1 MTTIKSG
8 LRSFLSQQ
16 TPEVLS
22 QWLLELAQQDNHVAM
37 FLSAKMASATLSP
50 GVEQRIRAAILD
62 ATTVPNGLNPHETG
76 KIAAE
81 LERILLELE
90 QLLQVAN
97 ADLLVELSEN
107 AIEQIEQ
114 ALEQITDVNGD
125 IGGVLENIGQ
135 LHLRACIMA
144 RPDPVELAE
153 RLFGYEVTF
162 LLETFLDSARTYHAV
177 LGESGLQRFY
187 ELAEAEW
194 RRFESSNFSHDGGG
208 VESRGWRITHMMET
222 LTQLMGDLDQWVSI
236 KSRDLSQSHHY
247 LQIAEMLYRAGQCDA
262 ALDWAE
268 RGLQA
273 FPERPDNRLR
283 DFLADMYL
291 KLGRNEEAL
300 ELIWIQMENQPNLEH
315 YRKLCDLGEKLG
327 VRTFQ
332 RERAI
337 QRVMAVIE
345 QETRMVNRWKPV
357 PSVPDKSLLVEIALW
372 ENDVAAAWAY
382 AQSGQVRRELLL
394 ILATRLTFANESD
407 AIILYQRL
415 LDGSLQPGG
424 DWGYLDIAHL
434 LQSWADLMLKNA
446 RDEELKLYLD
456 QVRQRFSTDLH
467 LQQILSQVHT

>member
-8 LRSFLSQQ
+8 LRLFLSQQ
-16 TPEVLS
+16 TAEVLA
-22 QWLLELAQQDNHVAM
+22 QWLLELAQHDSHTAV
-37 FLSAKMASATLSP
+37 FLSGKMASATLSP
-50 GVEQRIRAAILD
+50 GVEQRIRLAILD
-62 ATTVPNGLNPHETG
+62 ATTVPDGLNPRETS
-76 KIAAE
+76 KIATM

-90 QLLQVAN
+90 QLLHVAN

-114 ALEQITDVNGD
+114 ALEQINDVNGD
-125 IGGVLENIGQ
+125 IGGVLESIGQ

-162 LLETFLDSARTYHAV
+162 LLETFLDSARTYHVV

-187 ELAEAEW
+187 ELAEVEW
-194 RRFESSNFSHDGGG
+194 RRFESASLSHDGGG

-222 LTQLMGDLDQWVSI
+222 LAHLRGDLELWVSI

-247 LQIAEMLYRAGQCDA
+247 LQIAETLYRAEQRDT

-283 DFLADMYL
+283 DFLADLYL
-291 KLGRNEEAL
+291 TLGRNQEAL
-300 ELIWIQMENQPNLEH
+300 ELIWIQMETQPNLEH
-315 YRKLCDLGEKLG
+315 YRKLCDLSEKLG
-327 VRTFQ
+327 VRAIQ

-372 ENDVAAAWAY
+372 ENDISAAWAS
-382 AQSGQVRRELLL
+382 AQGGQVRREILLTL
-394 ILATRLTFANESD
+394 VARLASLNESD
-407 AIILYQRL
+407 AISLYQRL
-415 LDGSLQPGG
+415 IDGSLQPGG

-446 RDEELKLYLD
+446 REEELKQYLD
-456 QVRQRFSTDLH
+456 LVRQRFSTDLH
-467 LQQILSQVHT
+467 LQQILSHVQI

>member
-8 LRSFLSQQ
+8 LRSFLSRQ
-16 TPEVLS
+16 TAEVLA
-22 QWLLELAQQDNHVAM
+22 QWLLELAQQDNHTSV
-37 FLSAKMASATLSP
+37 FLSGKMASATLSP
-50 GVEQRIRAAILD
+50 GVEERIRAAILD
-62 ATTVPNGLNPHETG
+62 ATTLPDGLNPRETG
-76 KIAAE
+76 KITAM

-90 QLLQVAN
+90 QLLQAAN

-114 ALEQITDVNGD
+114 ALEQINDVNGD
-125 IGGVLENIGQ
+125 IGGVLESLGQ

-153 RLFGYEVTF
+153 RLFGYEITF

-194 RRFESSNFSHDGGG
+194 RRFESASLPHEGGG
-208 VESRGWRITHMMET
+208 VDSRGWRITHMMEA
-222 LTQLMGDLDQWVSI
+222 LAQLRGDLEQWVSI
-236 KSRDLSQSHHY
+236 KSRDLSQAHHY
-247 LQIAEMLYRAGQCDA
+247 LQIAETFYRAEQLDT

-283 DFLADMYL
+283 DFLADLYL
-291 KLGRNEEAL
+291 RLGRNEEAL
-300 ELIWIQMENQPNLEH
+300 ELIWIQMETQPNLEH
-315 YRKLCDLGEKLG
+315 YRKLCDLSEKLG
-327 VRTFQ
+327 VWTFQ

-337 QRVMAVIE
+337 QRVIAVIE

-357 PSVPDKSLLVEIALW
+357 PSVPDKSLLVEISLW

-382 AQSGQVRRELLL
+382 AQGGQVRREILLT
-394 ILATRLTFANESD
+394 LAARLASGNESD

-415 LDGSLQPGG
+415 LDASLQPGG

-434 LQSWADLMLKNA
+434 LQSWADLMLNNG
-446 RDEELKLYLD
+446 RERELKLYLD

-467 LQQILSQVHT
+467 LQQILSQVQT